1 MSDDYQ
7 YGTLKAGHYSISLQI
22 PTGLGMPESV
32 YFSTGLAYGIAY
44 VIFAISTGF
53 ILKFLPFLH
62 TFLIALV
69 LNLFGSLLY
78 AVTINSAMIIAA
90 QFLAGA
96 YNGIVQA
103 ASFAYINSHEYDYQ
117 VAFAQKMV
125 AKGEVEPDTR
135 VQHHPRVKETA
146 LSLLAFSVS
155 VSYLVGPGTQC
166 LVYNTCLI
174 IGIDSV

>member
-1 MSDDYQ
+1 M
-7 YGTLKAGHYSISLQI
+7 TMAHWKRVIISISLQF
-22 PTGLGMPESV
+22 PTGLGMPEIV
-32 YFSTGLAYGIAY
+32 YFSAEVAYDIAY

-62 TFLIALV
+62 TFVFALI

-78 AVTINSAMIIAA
+78 AVTVNSGMIVAA

-96 YNGIVQA
+96 YNGIVMT
-103 ASFAYINSHEYDYQ
+103 ASFAYISSREHDYQ
-117 VAFAQKMV
+117 VAFAQKMI
-125 AKGEVEPDTR
+125 AKGEVKPDTR

-146 LSLLAFSVS
+146 FSLLAFSVT

-166 LVYNTCLI
+166 LVYDTCNGQCLMCC
-174 IGIDSV
+174 

>member
-1 MSDDYQ
+1 MSHDYQ
-7 YGTLKAGHYSISLQI
+7 YGTLKPGHYSISLQI

-32 YFSTGLAYGIAY
+32 YFSAQLAYDIAY

-62 TFLIALV
+62 TFVIALI

-78 AVTINSAMIIAA
+78 AVTVNSAMIIAA

-103 ASFAYINSHEYDYQ
+103 ASFAYISSREQDYQ
-117 VAFAQKMV
+117 AAFAQKMV
-125 AKGEVEPDTR
+125 AKGEAEPDTR

-146 LSLLAFSVS
+146 FSLLAFSVT

-174 IGIDSV
+174 TDSV

>member
-1 MSDDYQ
+1 MSHDYQ
-7 YGTLKAGHYSISLQI
+7 YGTLKPGHYSISLQI

-32 YFSTGLAYGIAY
+32 YFSAQLAYDIAY

-62 TFLIALV
+62 TFVIALI

-78 AVTINSAMIIAA
+78 AVTVNSAMIIAA

-103 ASFAYINSHEYDYQ
+103 ASFAYISSREQDYQ
-117 VAFAQKMV
+117 AAFAQKMV
-125 AKGEVEPDTR
+125 AKGEAEPDTR

-146 LSLLAFSVS
+146 FSLLAFSVT
-155 VSYLVGPGTQC
+155 VSYLVGPGIYTMSS
-166 LVYNTCLI
+166 L
-174 IGIDSV
+174 

>member
-1 MSDDYQ
+1 MSHDYQ
-7 YGTLKAGHYSISLQI
+7 YGTLKPGHYSISLQI

-32 YFSTGLAYGIAY
+32 YFSAQLAYDIAY

-62 TFLIALV
+62 TFVIALI

-103 ASFAYINSHEYDYQ
+103 ASFAYISSREQDYQ
-117 VAFAQKMV
+117 AAFAQKMV
-125 AKGEVEPDTR
+125 AKGEAEPDTR

-146 LSLLAFSVS
+146 FSLLAFSVT

-166 LVYNTCLI
+166 LVYDTCLI
-174 IGIDSV
+174 ADSV